1 MTLTANVFGA
11 RLKLASLLDDIER
24 FIRRFVVLTDHQAVA
39 VTLWTAHTHP
49 IDAFDCTPYEQ
60 VTSATPRAGKTRLL
74 EVQELLVARP
84 WLTGRTSAAALVRKV
99 DAESPTL
106 LLDESDA
113 AFGGERDYAEA
124 LRGVLNTGY
133 QRSGRTTLCVGQGGN
148 ITFRDFSTFG
158 PKAIAGIGKLPG
170 TVADR
175 AIPIEL
181 KRRTKDEPVERFR
194 ARDAHVQAEP
204 IYRALVAWGL
214 AEVAALRAARPDLPA
229 ALNDRAQDVW
239 EPLLAIADLAG
250 DTWPD
255 RARRAAETLMGNVSD
270 DDIKVELLH
279 DIRTVFDDLDATFI
293 GSTELVGKLAE
304 LDSRPW
310 GDWNKGRPITTR
322 AVADRLKAFGI
333 VPRPNPQGTT
343 RGYYRDRFQDAWSR
357 YPRFKPSTRQNP
369 NGTGGEPVNT
379 NRQVR
384 TCA

>member
-1 MTLTANVFGA
+1 M
-11 RLKLASLLDDIER
+11 
-24 FIRRFVVLTDHQAVA
+24 
-39 VTLWTAHTHP
+39 
-49 IDAFDCTPYEQ
+49 
-60 VTSATPRAGKTRLL
+60 
-74 EVQELLVARP
+74 
-84 WLTGRTSAAALVRKV
+84 
-99 DAESPTL
+99 
-106 LLDESDA
+106 
-113 AFGGERDYAEA
+113 
-124 LRGVLNTGY
+124 
-133 QRSGRTTLCVGQGGN
+133 
-148 ITFRDFSTFG
+148 
-158 PKAIAGIGKLPG
+158 
-170 TVADR
+170 
-175 AIPIEL
+175 
-181 KRRTKDEPVERFR
+181 
-194 ARDAHVQAEP
+194 
-204 IYRALVAWGL
+204 AWGL